1 MASWIFRALGSAH
14 KLKAPSRLPSGAS
27 SWKLFPVA
35 TTRKLNTEAIKSD
48 GPTARADEDVLELRW
63 ENGDLSKY
71 PHIFLRDNCQC
82 ENCYHSSIK
91 QRQIDTVFNVDL
103 NVKPKSISSCDGEVN
118 LLWEDGHQS
127 SYSYE
132 WLRERKL
139 PKIESEAKSR
149 SNCGIEPILWGG
161 ELVGNIPVHDF
172 EAVIEDESAY
182 LSWLESIASTGLT
195 LIKNAP
201 AEMGIAKRISKFMGS
216 HIRSTHYG

>member
-1 MASWIFRALGSAH
+1 MASWIFRALGSARN
-14 KLKAPSRLPSGAS
+14 LKTPSGLLSAAS
-27 SWKLFPVA
+27 SWKLFTVP
-35 TTRKLNTEAIKSD
+35 TTRKLNTEAIKSERL
-48 GPTARADEDVLELRW
+48 AAIANEDVLELRW

-91 QRQIDTVFNVDL
+91 QRLIDTVFDVDL

-139 PKIESEAKSR
+139 PKIDSEAKSR

-161 ELVGNIPVHDF
+161 ELVGNIPEHDF

-201 AEMGIAKRISKFMGS
+201 AEIGIAKRISKFMGS
-216 HIRSTHYG
+216 HMRSTHYG